1 MTNQI
6 RKFYEQQ
13 RAANGPQALAA
24 DEVFQSMIRIATARG
39 LPVMF
44 NDRAE
49 ELVTSIFEFLMDSN
63 TDELRPMRFRLQR
76 TVDGGTVLRAVK

>member
-1 MTNQI
+1 MKTQI

-13 RAANGPQALAA
+13 LEAFGPQALAA
-24 DEVFQSMIRIATARG
+24 DEAFASLVRIATARG
-39 LPVMF
+39 LPVML
-44 NDRAE
+44 NERAE

-63 TDELRPMRFRLQR
+63 TDESRPMRFRLQR